1 MLLDQLTGKVL
12 NVFGGKTKVLD
23 VFEEQ
28 HVNDYLDKC

>member
-1 MLLDQLTGKVL
+1 MLLDQLNEKVL

-23 VFEEQ
+23 IFEKQ